1 MLHPRGPDPY
11 NRLWTIVLDPVNN
24 CIDLNLDLSGMVP
37 LGSLFSS
44 LMANAD
50 FATASD
56 GDGTIKCIQICTN
69 IIIYDLVL
77 AMRIAFV
84 VTFCSRTPLKC
95 YFCCLFIPLSDSSLC
110 LKRYKSTLDFDQ
122 MWRSYSASSFFFFF
136 FFIFLCFKIVPKS
149 HPYEHY
155 IHSNAIRS

>member
-1 MLHPRGPDPY
+1 
-11 NRLWTIVLDPVNN
+11 
-24 CIDLNLDLSGMVP
+24 MVP

-56 GDGTIKCIQICTN
+56 GDGTIKRIQICTS
-69 IIIYDLVL
+69 IIVYDLVL

-95 YFCCLFIPLSDSSLC
+95 YFGCLFITLSDFSLC
-110 LKRYKSTLDFDQ
+110 LKRYRNPLDFDQ
-122 MWRSYSASSFFFFF
+122 MWRSYSASFF
-136 FFIFLCFKIVPKS
+136 LVL
-149 HPYEHY
+149 
-155 IHSNAIRS
+155 